1 MKDAHWVIDEGVQ
14 KLRET
19 INNTYRQKVLN
30 WLSPIDHDSEQSDSF
45 ALRQENTG
53 QWFLESDGF
62 LKWLNGQSK
71 TLLCQ
76 GIPGAGKTVMTAIIV
91 HHLHQQ
97 FSKADNIGI
106 AYVYGSVLRQSE
118 QHLQAILSSLLKQLS
133 QPLPELPECM
143 TEVYEQFWTHHIYP
157 SPEKLL
163 QMLGTLMTSRE
174 KTFVIVDALDEIKA
188 SDGTCR
194 QLLIALFRLQQSV
207 PVSFIATSRHVA
219 DIASMF
225 RRNRSDLIEIRALDD
240 DVRSYIDGQMNK
252 ARPFVSEDQKLR
264 SKVKEMIV
272 QAVDGMF
279 LLAKL
284 HMDSLRDKV
293 SKGDVNIK
301 CNGGELPLE
310 IAYHREGVSSKDR
323 EAVINILL
331 EHNAAAATTGITDVR
346 CSNMVIEWARR
357 NHREDIIDMMKETPP
372 ELQNALLLSASHEGR
387 LKEVQHLFEAGANP
401 DYRDPPWGR
410 SPLSQAAEYDQ
421 TAVVS
426 YLLNKGV
433 NPDMHDTKGYMDAQD
448 NTDKTPLMWAAMT
461 GAVGPFRVLLEHGAD
476 PNKENGRTEIIK
488 ILLERGLEPD
498 VHDYFQQTPLFWAAR
513 RGHLRTGGGTSAGT
527 WG

>member
-1 MKDAHWVIDEGVQ
+1 MKDAHWVIDKGVQ

-62 LKWLNGQSK
+62 LKRLNGQSK

-133 QPLPELPECM
+133 QPLPELPECV

-174 KTFVIVDALDEIKA
+174 KTFVIVDALDEMKA

-264 SKVKEMIV
+264 SKVKETIV

-279 LLAKL
+279 LLATL

-293 SKGDVNIK
+293 SKGDVRRALTI
-301 CNGGELPLE
+301 LPTGSNAYYQVYHESSVRIQNQTDNLLARRALMWTVRTKRLLTIEGLQHALAITRETKKFDEDNMPEVDLIIEVCSGLVTFDEKSKVLRLVHFTAQEYFLRKWKDWFGNAHSE
-310 IAYHREGVSSKDR
+310 IAWVC
-323 EAVINILL
+323 A
-331 EHNAAAATTGITDVR
+331 
-346 CSNMVIEWARR
+346 
-357 NHREDIIDMMKETPP
+357 
-372 ELQNALLLSASHEGR
+372 
-387 LKEVQHLFEAGANP
+387 
-401 DYRDPPWGR
+401 
-410 SPLSQAAEYDQ
+410 
-421 TAVVS
+421 S
-426 YLLNKGV
+426 YLSLDLFRPGEDQEMPESQSSSFYDYASSYWQYHANLGLPDDV
-433 NPDMHDTKGYMDAQD
+433 FSPQLPENPFI
-448 NTDKTPLMWAAMT
+448 
-461 GAVGPFRVLLEHGAD
+461 V
-476 PNKENGRTEIIK
+476 
-488 ILLERGLEPD
+488 
-498 VHDYFQQTPLFWAAR
+498 
-513 RGHLRTGGGTSAGT
+513 
-527 WG
+527 